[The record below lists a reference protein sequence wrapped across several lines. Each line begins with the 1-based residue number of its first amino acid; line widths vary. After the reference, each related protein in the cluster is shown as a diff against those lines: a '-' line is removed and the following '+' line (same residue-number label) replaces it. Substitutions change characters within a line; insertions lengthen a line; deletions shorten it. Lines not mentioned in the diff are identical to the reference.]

1 MFIKLR
7 VHPDA
12 KRDKVVKRNPDT
24 YEIWTRAKAE
34 RGLANAAALRALALT
49 LGLDMKRILLIK
61 GAHSPAKIVKV
72 L

>member
-12 KRDKVVKRNPDT
+12 KRDCVRKKAPDT
-24 YEIWTRAKAE
+24 YEIWTKAEAE
-34 RGLANAAALRALALT
+34 RGMANASALRQLALD
-49 LGLDMKRILLIK
+49 LGIDMKKIMLIK
-61 GAHSPAKIVKV
+61 GAHSPSKIVKI